1 MVRYFFSVVL
11 CAATLFAAGCTTQQ
25 NADST
30 QKIKEG
36 AASATAVI
44 KKDTT
49 AVVQGVQE
57 GWNRDKNGPLDL
69 NSATKSQLVSL
80 PGISGAEADAIISNR
95 PYKQKQ
101 DLVAKGVLS
110 QRDYNRIADSVTAK

>member
-1 MVRYFFSVVL
+1 MSRLLHIAIVCGAML
-11 CAATLFAAGCTTQQ
+11 WIAGCTNQQ

-30 QKIKEG
+30 QKIREG
-36 AASATAVI
+36 AATATATI

-69 NSATKSQLVSL
+69 NTATKPQLTSIAGVT
-80 PGISGAEADAIISNR
+80 GAEADAIISNR
-95 PYKQKQ
+95 PYKQKH
-101 DLVAKGVLS
+101 DLVTKGVLS
-110 QRDYNRIADSVTAK
+110 QRDYNRIADSVTVK